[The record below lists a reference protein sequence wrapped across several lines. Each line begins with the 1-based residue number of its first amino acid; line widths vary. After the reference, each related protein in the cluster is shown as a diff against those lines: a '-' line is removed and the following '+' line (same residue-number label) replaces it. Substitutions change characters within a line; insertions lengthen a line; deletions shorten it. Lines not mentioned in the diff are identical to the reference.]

1 MFQEPLY
8 ILSSVCYCNGYS
20 PDQTPSDIK
29 LLHLSDVPFDAHIDV
44 QSDCSS
50 LMCNFPFLN

>member
-1 MFQEPLY
+1 MYSAVHVIER
-8 ILSSVCYCNGYS
+8 GYS
-20 PDQTPSDIK
+20 PDQTSADIK

-44 QSDCSS
+44 QSDYSS